1 MTRETDPKSLLDHA
15 HATEVLAHVL
25 ATVRAVVRRVL
36 GRDDVEHEDV
46 VQATLEQ
53 LLTFSSQKAARD
65 HDFARQ
71 WASVVARNVA
81 VDALRARLRERR
93 VLSRADDTA
102 ATQRPSYLDPERI
115 ASARETLARFSESL
129 DRLRETNAEVLFM
142 HDVLGHSLAEI
153 ADALEMSV
161 AAAQSRLVRGRRQI
175 TMDGISSGGAGKR
188 AGLSPERSG
197 DRAPRDIDESS
208 PDVDEQ
214 LEGSMDEPQ
223 DEERHEE
230 EEEEQAELGSRTGGV

>member
-15 HATEVLAHVL
+15 RATEVLAHVL
-25 ATVRAVVRRVL
+25 ATVHAVVRRVL
-36 GRDDVEHEDV
+36 GRDDPEHEDV

-93 VLSRADDTA
+93 VLSRADDA
-102 ATQRPSYLDPERI
+102 AVTMRPSYLDPERI
-115 ASARETLARFSESL
+115 ASARESLAQFSEGL
-129 DRLRETNAEVLFM
+129 VRLRETSARIVFM

-153 ADALEMSV
+153 SIELDMSV

-175 TMDGISSGGAGKR
+175 TADDVKKKSGVR
-188 AGLSPERSG
+188 P
-197 DRAPRDIDESS
+197 RAPRPDDAPVQSS
-208 PDVDEQ
+208 SRRVTGPDTGAAAAGSDRSSQVSP
-214 LEGSMDEPQ
+214 EGSAD
-223 DEERHEE
+223 
-230 EEEEQAELGSRTGGV
+230 LGEGRGGTARRGRG